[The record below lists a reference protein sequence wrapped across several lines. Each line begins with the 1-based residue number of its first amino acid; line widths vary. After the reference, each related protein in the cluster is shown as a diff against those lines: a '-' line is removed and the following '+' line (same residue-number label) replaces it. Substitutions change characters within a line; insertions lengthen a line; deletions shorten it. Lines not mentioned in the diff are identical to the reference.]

1 MSIRAVLEEG
11 RRIFLAGLVSAF
23 PWILAGELLALI
35 PGFSNSNGLLDTDLA
50 QLVDPIFLLRMAA
63 FGILQAFLYGM
74 AILRLPQL
82 AGDASEQRWH
92 HALRAAPAVF
102 VAYIAY
108 ELLVGAGLVISLLL
122 FVLGDWFLGLGGAL
136 LFGALLLIPTAMA
149 STAFALFAYPA
160 VLKGRRPFAALDDS
174 RRLVMRHWGRASVVI
189 SVPALG
195 LLALWLVQNAES
207 LFKTLPQTL
216 SQLSNMS
223 ANASSAELQSLL
235 AGGQTHAA
243 PAVALQLALAVAAAL
258 VWWYTLAVCYAEY
271 RELAERKSV

>member
-1 MSIRAVLEEG
+1 MNIREVLAEG
-11 RRIFLAGLVSAF
+11 RRIFLGGLATAF
-23 PWILAGELLALI
+23 PWILAGELLAVI
-35 PGFSNSNGLLDTDLA
+35 PGFNNSNGLLDTDIA
-50 QLVDPIFLLRMAA
+50 QLVDPLFLLRMAA

-74 AILRLPQL
+74 AILRLPPL
-82 AGDASEQRWH
+82 AGDASDRRWH
-92 HALRAAPAVF
+92 HALRAAPSMF

-108 ELLVGAGLVISLLL
+108 ELLVGAGLVISLLF

-136 LFGALLLIPTAMA
+136 LLSLLLLVPTAVA

-160 VLKGRRPFAALDDS
+160 VLEGRRPFAALDDS

-195 LLALWLVQNAES
+195 LLALWLAQNAES
-207 LFKTLPQTL
+207 LFKTLPESL

-223 ANASSAELQSLL
+223 AEASSAELQSLL
-235 AGGQTHAA
+235 AGSQSHAA
-243 PAVALQLALAVAAAL
+243 PGLMLQLVLAVAAAL

-271 RELAERKSV
+271 RELAGPKSA